1 MKKWGYLLIAIML
14 FVLTACNST
23 AKPQSGAT
31 SKSSDLTLDEVYKN
45 AIDRQNELKSLSGSI
60 KMDQTI
66 GFGTGEESIEMTTKS
81 DLKMDMV
88 TDPVS
93 MYMDGTMTM
102 GEPTTEGDASMGMEM
117 YMTKDGMYMFDSE
130 ANQWVKLPSEEFDAM
145 MGQTANQVNT
155 SEQLEQMKS
164 FINDFT
170 FEQSDDQYILTL
182 DAASDKFTE
191 YMLEQMQI
199 NQSLGLSEEDTQ
211 VLEKT
216 KVDSLNYKIEI
227 DKETFDITT
236 MDMNVTFT
244 MDLEGQPMKITTDMV
259 SQFDNFNGVEEIKI
273 PQEVID
279 KAIEVQ
285 Y

>member
-1 MKKWGYLLIAIML
+1 MKKWGYLLIGLLL

-23 AKPQSGAT
+23 AEPQSGAT
-31 SKSSDLTLDEVYKN
+31 SKSSDLTLEEVYNK
-45 AIDRQNELKSLSGSI
+45 AIERQNELKSVSGSI
-60 KMDQTI
+60 AMDQTI

-81 DLKMDMV
+81 DLKLDMV

-102 GEPTTEGDASMGMEM
+102 GEPTAEGDASMDMEM
-117 YMTKDGMYMFDSE
+117 YMSKEGMYMFDSQT
-130 ANQWVKLPSEEFDAM
+130 NQWVKLPSEEFDAI

-170 FEQSDDQYILTL
+170 FEQSEDQYILTL
-182 DAASDKFTE
+182 EAASDKFTK
-191 YMLEQMQI
+191 YMLEQMKI
-199 NQSLGLSEEDTQ
+199 NQTLGLSEEDTQ
-211 VLEKT
+211 MLENT
-216 KVDSLNYKIEI
+216 KVENLNYKIEI
-227 DKETFDITT
+227 DKETFDMTT

-244 MDLEGQPMKITTDMV
+244 MDIEGESMTIKTDMV
-259 SQFDNFNGVEEIKI
+259 TKFDNFNGVKEITN

-279 KAIEVQ
+279 KAAGVQ